1 MLRSM
6 YSAVSGLRG
15 HQTMLDVIGN
25 NISNVNTASFK
36 SSRVIFSDMYYQTLG
51 AAATPTAELGGS
63 NPKQIGYGSQAARID
78 VITSRS
84 SYQMTSRPLDAYIS
98 GEGYFTVQQNL
109 TAGSPREYTRLGA
122 FTFETYSPTAGAT
135 TGLTGRLMDSKGNFV
150 VGWSS
155 DAGTPTVPPNL
166 PAANPATAQPIEIPN
181 FEKYTNVTIA
191 PDGTITGISKDFPT
205 PVTLA
210 RIAVAVFQNPDGLEQ
225 TGSSH
230 YSQSNSSGTAD
241 IRTPGADCGTLVS
254 GGLETSNVDL
264 SKEFSDMIVAQR
276 GFQANARVITTSDQV
291 LEELVNIKR

>member
-36 SSRVIFSDMYYQTLG
+36 SSRVIFSDMYYQTL
-51 AAATPTAELGGS
+51 AAASTPTATVGGS
-63 NPKQIGYGSQAARID
+63 NPKQIGYGSQATRID
-78 VITSRS
+78 VITTRS

-98 GEGYFTVQQNL
+98 GEGYFVVENPQANL
-109 TAGSPREYTRLGA
+109 EYTRLGA
-122 FTFETYSPTAGAT
+122 FTFDTVPTGAST
-135 TGLTGRLMDSKGNFV
+135 TSALRGRLLDTEGNFV
-150 VGWSS
+150 RGWATPQTG
-155 DAGTPTVPPNL
+155 AGPFAAPTR
-166 PAANPATAQPIEIPN
+166 IEIN
-181 FEKYTNVTIA
+181 DFETYTNVTIA
-191 PDGTITGISKDFPT
+191 PDGTITGIKKGANQPT
-205 PVTLA
+205 TLA
-210 RIAVAVFQNPDGLEQ
+210 QIAAAMFQNSDGLEQ
-225 TGSSH
+225 TGNSH
-230 YSQSNSSGTAD
+230 YVESNSSGAP
-241 IRTPGADCGTLVS
+241 IFAPPGTGSGVLVT